1 MPTGRESYGNGVPI
15 VVMGVTPHQGERES
29 RLQGKVEQVIRCNRS
44 REVRGMRTAETILN
58 IIRERGQRGLPVE
71 DVYRLLYNPD
81 LYLRAYGKLN
91 SNAGAMTPGAT
102 PETVDGMS
110 LEKINTI
117 IEALRYERYRWTPAR
132 RTYIPK
138 KNGKSRPLG
147 MPSWSDKLLQEV
159 IRSIL
164 EAYYEPQFSEHSH
177 GFRPKRGC
185 HTALLEITQKGRAT
199 KWFIEGDI
207 SACFDRIDH
216 TILLRILQEKIHDN
230 RFIRLI
236 KGLLDAG
243 YLENWKYN
251 STYSGVPQG
260 AVVSPILS
268 NLVLDKLDKYV
279 EHKLIPAYTRGL
291 RRSVYPPYR
300 TLTLAASKAR
310 KAGNL
315 EEARKLSQQAQSIPS
330 RDPNDPNFRRLWY
343 TRYADDFLLGIVG
356 SKSEAVE
363 IKQKIATFLRDELKL
378 ELSEEKTLVTHARDE
393 AAKFLGYEIHI
404 LHADD
409 KHDHRGQRC
418 INGSVGL
425 RIPRSV
431 INSHCAKYMRSG
443 KAIHLAQRLSD
454 DAYSIV
460 SQYQA
465 EYRGVVQYYRMA
477 YNLHTL
483 SKLKWVMELSL
494 VKTLANKFKTTC
506 QKIYKR
512 YRTTIETKDGTYKVL
527 QVKVE
532 RDGKPPLITHFG
544 GVCLQWNKWVKID
557 DNQTNYIWN
566 GRSEVVQRLLA
577 QECEI
582 CGATD
587 NIEVHHIRKLADI
600 KQKGR
605 KERPEW
611 MLKMSA
617 RKRKTLVVC
626 RQCHEK
632 IQYGRYDGDALKT

>member
-1 MPTGRESYGNGVPI
+1 
-15 VVMGVTPHQGERES
+15 
-29 RLQGKVEQVIRCNRS
+29 
-44 REVRGMRTAETILN
+44 MRDAETVLN

-71 DVYRLLYNPD
+71 NVYRLLYNPD
-81 LYLRAYGKLN
+81 LYLRAYAKLN

-117 IEALRYERYRWTPAR
+117 ISALRYERYRWTPVR

-138 KNGKSRPLG
+138 KNGKLRPLG

-159 IRSIL
+159 IRAIL
-164 EAYYEPQFSEHSH
+164 EAYYEPQFSQHSH
-177 GFRPKRGC
+177 GFRPQRGC
-185 HTALLEITQKGRAT
+185 HTALKEITQKGRAT

-216 TILLRILQEKIHDN
+216 TILLKILEDKIHDN

-251 STYSGVPQG
+251 STHSGVPQG
-260 AVVSPILS
+260 AIVSPILS

-279 EHKLIPAYTRGL
+279 EQELIPAYTRGQ

-300 TLTLAASKAR
+300 ELTLAASKAR
-310 KAGNL
+310 KVG
-315 EEARKLSQQAQSIPS
+315 KLAVAEKLNQQAQSIPS

-343 TRYADDFLLGIVG
+343 TRYADDFLLGVIG
-356 SKSEAVE
+356 SKSEAVD

-378 ELSEEKTLVTHARDE
+378 ELNDEKTLVTHARNE

-425 RIPRSV
+425 RVPKSV
-431 INSHCAKYMRSG
+431 IKDHCVKYIRKG
-443 KAIHLAQRLSD
+443 KPIHLVQRVND
-454 DAYSIV
+454 DAFSIV

-483 SKLKWVMELSL
+483 SKLKRVMELSL
-494 VKTLANKFKTTC
+494 VKTLALKFKTTC

-512 YRTTIETKDGTYKVL
+512 YRTTIDTKDGTYRVL
-527 QVKVE
+527 LVIVE
-532 RDGKPPLITHFG
+532 RDHKKPLITYFG
-544 GVCLQWNKWVKID
+544 GVSLRWNKWVKID
-557 DNQTNYIWN
+557 DNQISKIWN

-577 QECEI
+577 QECAL

-600 KQKGR
+600 KQKGC

-632 IQYGRYDGDALKT
+632 IQYGRYDGDALKRKNYRKAK

>member
-1 MPTGRESYGNGVPI
+1 
-15 VVMGVTPHQGERES
+15 
-29 RLQGKVEQVIRCNRS
+29 
-44 REVRGMRTAETILN
+44 MRTAETILN

-71 DVYRLLYNPD
+71 KVYRLLYNPD
-81 LYLRAYGKLN
+81 LYLRAYAKLN

-110 LEKINTI
+110 LEKINAI
-117 IEALRYERYRWTPAR
+117 IEALKYERYRWTPVR

-138 KNGKSRPLG
+138 KNGKLRPLG

-164 EAYYEPQFSEHSH
+164 EAYDEPQFSQHSH
-177 GFRPKRGC
+177 GFRPQRGC
-185 HTALLEITQKGRAT
+185 HTALREIIQKGRAT

-207 SACFDRIDH
+207 HACFDSIDH
-216 TILLRILQEKIHDN
+216 HILLEILQEKIHDN
-230 RFIRLI
+230 RFIRLV
-236 KGLLDAG
+236 KGLLNAG
-243 YLENWKYN
+243 YLENWQYN

-268 NLVLDKLDKYV
+268 NLVLDKLDKYI
-279 EHKLIPAYTRGL
+279 EHELIPAYTRGQ
-291 RRSVYPPYR
+291 RRRVYPPY
-300 TLTLAASKAR
+300 TELTKAASKAR
-310 KAGNL
+310 KTGQLA
-315 EEARKLSQQAQSIPS
+315 EARKLSQQAQSIPS
-330 RDPNDPNFRRLWY
+330 RDPKDPDFRRLWY
-343 TRYADDFLLGIVG
+343 TRYADDFLLGVVG
-356 SKSEAVE
+356 PKSEALE
-363 IKQKIATFLRDELKL
+363 IKQKITTFLRENLKL
-378 ELSEEKTLVTHARDE
+378 ELSQEKTLITHARDKT
-393 AAKFLGYEIHI
+393 AKFLGYEIHI

-425 RIPRSV
+425 RVPTSV
-431 INSHCAKYMRSG
+431 IKEHCVKYMRSG
-443 KAIHLAQRLSD
+443 KPIHLAQRVNDS
-454 DAYSIV
+454 AYSIV

-465 EYRGVVQYYRMA
+465 EYRGLVQYYRMA

-483 SKLKWVMELSL
+483 SKLKRVMELSL

-506 QKIYKR
+506 QKIYQQ

-532 RDGKPPLITHFG
+532 HDTNKPLITYFG
-544 GVCLQWNKWVKID
+544 GISLRWNKWVKIN
-557 DNQTNYIWN
+557 DNQANLIWN
-566 GRSEVVQRLLA
+566 GRSEVVERLLA
-577 QECEI
+577 QKCAL
-582 CGATD
+582 CGATG

-600 KQKGR
+600 QPIGSKQ
-605 KERPEW
+605 RPEW
-611 MLKMSA
+611 MMKMSA

-632 IQYGRYDGDALKT
+632 IQYGSYDGDALKRKNYSLAT